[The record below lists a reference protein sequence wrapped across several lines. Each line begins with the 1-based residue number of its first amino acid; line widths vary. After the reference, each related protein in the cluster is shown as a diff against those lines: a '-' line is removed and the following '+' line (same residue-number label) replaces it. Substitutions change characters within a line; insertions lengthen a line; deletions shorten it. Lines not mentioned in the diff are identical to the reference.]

1 MFTTITELLINL
13 LNPLVSGSVSS
24 AQSDEEIVDIYI
36 ASQSPRM
43 FDILYDRYSKKVFVK
58 CNSLLR
64 DQAKAEDAMQEIFIK
79 VLLNL
84 SKFNKKAK
92 FSTWLYSI
100 TYNYCIDSIRK
111 GKKRKSVSVDDVA
124 ELEEVPD
131 TIDDKRL
138 LETNIVRLKAVLD
151 KIPTED
157 KAILLMKYQD
167 DMSIKDI
174 GSALSKSESAVK
186 MKIKRAKEKFVKQY
200 SIIYQDAI

>member
-1 MFTTITELLINL
+1 MLINL

-24 AQSDEEIVDIYI
+24 AQSDEEIVDMYI
-36 ASQSPRM
+36 ASQSPRL

-111 GKKRKSVSVDDVA
+111 GKKRKSVSVEDVG
-124 ELEEVPD
+124 ELEQVPD

-167 DMSIKDI
+167 DMSIKEI

>member
-1 MFTTITELLINL
+1 MLINL

-24 AQSDEEIVDIYI
+24 AQSDEEIVDMYI
-36 ASQSPRM
+36 ASQSPRL

-111 GKKRKSVSVDDVA
+111 GKKRKSVSVEDVG

-151 KIPTED
+151 KIPSED

-167 DMSIKDI
+167 DMSIKEI

>member
-1 MFTTITELLINL
+1 MLINL
-13 LNPLVSGSVSS
+13 LNPLISGSVSNT
-24 AQSDEEIVDIYI
+24 QSDNEIVDLYI
-36 ASQSPRM
+36 ATQRSPL

-58 CNSLLR
+58 CKSLLR

-92 FSTWLYSI
+92 FSTWLYTI

-111 GKKRKSVSVDDVA
+111 AKKLQSVSVDDVA
-124 ELEEVPD
+124 ELEQEPD
-131 TIDDKRL
+131 TIDDKVL
-138 LETNIVRLKAVLD
+138 LETNIVRLKAILD
-151 KIPTED
+151 VIPTED

-167 DMSIKDI
+167 DMSIRDI
-174 GSALSKSESAVK
+174 GSVLSKSESAVK

-200 SIIYQDAI
+200 NIIYQDAI

>member
-1 MFTTITELLINL
+1 MINL

-24 AQSDEEIVDIYI
+24 AQSDEEIVDMYI
-36 ASQSPRM
+36 ASQSPRL

-111 GKKRKSVSVDDVA
+111 GKKRKSVSVDDVG
-124 ELEEVPD
+124 ELEELPD

-138 LETNIVRLKAVLD
+138 LETNIIRLKEVLD

>member
-1 MFTTITELLINL
+1 MLTTITILLINL
-13 LNPLVSGSVSS
+13 LNPVISGSVSS
-24 AQSDEEIVDIYI
+24 SQSDDEIVDMYI
-36 ASQSPRM
+36 ASQSPRL
-43 FDILYDRYSKKVFVK
+43 FDILYDRYSKKVFIK

-84 SKFNKKAK
+84 AKFNKKAK

-124 ELEEVPD
+124 ELQEVPD

-138 LETNIVRLKAVLD
+138 LETNIVRLKEVLNV
-151 KIPTED
+151 IPVED

-167 DMSIKDI
+167 DMSIRDI
-174 GSALSKSESAVK
+174 GAVLSKSESAVK

-200 SIIYQDAI
+200 SNIYQDAI